1 MACSSIMPDATIQ
14 ANPVVNEPIM
24 KNTSYDPI
32 FQLTRGN
39 IVESLH
45 FGAIAVVEPT
55 GRIAAW
61 YGDPGLVTFTRSSA
75 KPLQALPFL
84 ENSGMSYYGLTLQE
98 VALLCASHSGTDEHV
113 AVVTSIQSKTGVSE
127 SDLMCGTHTVYDRK
141 TAEAMRARGEVPTP
155 NRHNCSGKH
164 TGMLA
169 YAHMLKIPT
178 GPKDIPYIDP
188 DHPVQQKIVDTL
200 AEMAD
205 LTPGEIQVGIDG
217 CSAPNFAL
225 PLRSTALAFA
235 RLCQPNGLAEK
246 RAETCRLITKTMLTY
261 PYMIGGPDNFDTTLM
276 QASQG
281 RVICKGGAEGFQAF
295 GIMPGA
301 ISPGSPALGVAF
313 KVSDGDLKGHNF
325 PAGDPRG
332 HVRPAVALEIL
343 RQLGVFEAQDLE
355 KLAEYGPEFPVEN
368 WRKLRVGL
376 ASPCFT
382 LKKD

>member
-1 MACSSIMPDATIQ
+1 
-14 ANPVVNEPIM
+14 M

-32 FQLTRGN
+32 FQLTRGD

-45 FGAIAVVEPT
+45 FGAIAIVEPS
-55 GRIAAW
+55 GKMAAW
-61 YGDPGLVTFTRSSA
+61 YGDPGLVAFTRSSA
-75 KPLQALPFL
+75 KPFQALPFL
-84 ENSGMSYYGLTLQE
+84 ESGGMSFFGLTLQE

-113 AVVTSIQSKTGVSE
+113 AVVCSIQAKTNVRE
-127 SDLMCGTHTVYDRK
+127 AELMCGTHTAYDRK
-141 TAEAMRARGEVPTP
+141 TAEAMKSRGEVPTP

-169 YAHMLKIPT
+169 YARLLKIST
-178 GPKDIPYIDP
+178 GPDDMPYIDP
-188 DHPVQQKIVDTL
+188 VHPVQQKIVTAL

-205 LTPGEIQVGIDG
+205 LTSGEIHVGIDG

-235 RLCQPNGLAEK
+235 RLCQPDGLAEK
-246 RAETCRLITKTMLTY
+246 RAETCHLITRAMLTY
-261 PYMIGGPDNFDTTLM
+261 PDMIGGPDNFDTTLM
-276 QASQG
+276 EALQG

-301 ISPGSPALGVAF
+301 ISAGSPALGVAF

-343 RQLGVFEAQDLE
+343 RQLGVSEAADLE

-382 LKKD
+382 LVRN